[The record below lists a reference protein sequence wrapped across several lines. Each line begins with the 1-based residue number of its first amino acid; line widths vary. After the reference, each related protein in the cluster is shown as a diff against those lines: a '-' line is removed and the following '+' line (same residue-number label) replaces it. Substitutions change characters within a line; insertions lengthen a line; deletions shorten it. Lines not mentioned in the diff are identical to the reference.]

1 MVICMTFANRLA
13 RAPCHQSESLAD
25 LTVRVS
31 VHKHFVL
38 IIVGLGTNTTRDE
51 DENFERSA
59 RHTSPYIQ
67 DDDDDEPEGDFG
79 YGTPNEDT
87 DRAYNYNNIGD
98 DMVPGLEDIEDDAD
112 LGLEDVEDDAD
123 LGLEGDDDGR
133 PDSPQAGQKRPRRDS
148 DPAQPDI
155 SKYRKAI
162 KVKNSKGKP
171 KADDWEQEVQDIL
184 AEAILRYE
192 TRLATLGFFPDHM
205 QEVTWAKAAWLDGCR
220 ECGVKIH
227 HNTELIKI
235 VWLCFISLSNT
246 NQVHQLTGRGTHLRG
261 VIKTKARAL
270 VESTYGFEVS
280 GDDAVEENRKK
291 VERLKDGFG
300 FVYRVRTFAYLSIFR
315 F

>member
-1 MVICMTFANRLA
+1 M
-13 RAPCHQSESLAD
+13 D
-25 LTVRVS
+25 LS
-31 VHKHFVL
+31 
-38 IIVGLGTNTTRDE
+38 
-51 DENFERSA
+51 
-59 RHTSPYIQ
+59 
-67 DDDDDEPEGDFG
+67 
-79 YGTPNEDT
+79 
-87 DRAYNYNNIGD
+87 
-98 DMVPGLEDIEDDAD
+98 LEDDEDDAD
-112 LGLEDVEDDAD
+112 LD
-123 LGLEGDDDGR
+123 LEGDGGGH
-133 PDSPQAGQKRPRRDS
+133 PDSPQAGQKRPRCDS
-148 DPAQPDI
+148 NSTQPDV

-171 KADDWEQEVQDIL
+171 KADDWESEVQDVL
-184 AEAILRYE
+184 AEAILSYE

-235 VWLCFISLSNT
+235 VWLSFISLSNT
-246 NQVHQLTGRGTHLRG
+246 NQICQLTGRGTHLCG

-280 GDDAVEENRKK
+280 GDDAVEENCKK

-300 FVYRVRTFAYLSIFR
+300 FVYRVRTFEYLSIFH

>member
-1 MVICMTFANRLA
+1 MVICVTFANRLA
-13 RAPCHQSESLAD
+13 RAPCQSESLSD

-38 IIVGLGTNTTRDE
+38 IIVGLGTNTTYDE

-87 DRAYNYNNIGD
+87 DRAYNYNNMGN
-98 DMVPGLEDIEDDAD
+98 DMGPGIEDIEDDAD
-112 LGLEDVEDDAD
+112 LGLEDVEDNAD
-123 LGLEGDDDGR
+123 LGLKGDDDGR
-133 PDSPQAGQKRPRRDS
+133 PDSPQAGQKRPRCDS
-148 DPAQPDI
+148 DPPQPNI
-155 SKYRKAI
+155 SKYRKSI

-184 AEAILRYE
+184 AEAILRYK
-192 TRLATLGFFPDHM
+192 TRLAMLGFFPDHM

-235 VWLCFISLSNT
+235 VWIHDLPRCGANNYLPVAHGSRNAST
-246 NQVHQLTGRGTHLRG
+246 WCHQDQ
-261 VIKTKARAL
+261 
-270 VESTYGFEVS
+270 SS
-280 GDDAVEENRKK
+280 GA
-291 VERLKDGFG
+291 G
-300 FVYRVRTFAYLSIFR
+300 
-315 F
+315 